1 MHGRYERTLVDVPAG
16 CREVVVRLSVRRFRC
31 TDPGCT
37 VVTFAEQVPRPTS
50 RWARRTQP
58 VTTMLAGIGLV
69 LAGRAGARLAEG
81 LGVAVGRNVLLRIVR
96 ALPVPD
102 RTSQQGLRLL
112 GVDDFALRRGHI
124 YGTVLVDLDTHRP
137 IDLLPKRTTEPV
149 AAWLRDRPGIEVVCR
164 DRAGAYAQAAA
175 EAIPSAIQ
183 VADRWHLWH
192 NLAQHVERA
201 VTAHRRCWSP
211 PPHQALPDRRDENA
225 SGAASSKEPEPTMVD
240 PPSKRQGGRR
250 GGRLAAR
257 GAERWQL
264 VHGLLDDDLSLN
276 EISRRTKLSRGT
288 VRRFARAEA
297 IAARPWPSAA
307 AWKQPRY
314 PPRLPGPAVAG
325 GNTNAADLLRQL
337 RARGY
342 RGSETLLRQYV
353 HPWRTVV
360 PDGAEATDRSA
371 PPQTRSV
378 GQPMTTRD
386 VTRWICTR
394 PSDLED
400 DQATALTTV
409 LNRCEHLNRLAEH
422 VRAFARILAT
432 LAGDQLNTWIGAV
445 QHDVGQPQLMS
456 FVRGVL
462 ADYDAV
468 RAGLTVKHNSGPVE
482 GNVNRIKMIKRKM
495 YGRANLDLLRALVVL
510 GP

>member
-1 MHGRYERTLVDVPAG
+1 
-16 CREVVVRLSVRRFRC
+16 
-31 TDPGCT
+31 
-37 VVTFAEQVPRPTS
+37 
-50 RWARRTQP
+50 
-58 VTTMLAGIGLV
+58 
-69 LAGRAGARLAEG
+69 
-81 LGVAVGRNVLLRIVR
+81 
-96 ALPVPD
+96 
-102 RTSQQGLRLL
+102 
-112 GVDDFALRRGHI
+112 
-124 YGTVLVDLDTHRP
+124 VLVDLDTHRP
-137 IDLLPKRTTEPV
+137 IDLLPKRTAEPV

-211 PPHQALPDRRDENA
+211 PPHPALPDRRDENA
-225 SGAASSKEPEPTMVD
+225 SDAASNKEPEPTMVD
-240 PPSKRQGGRR
+240 PPPKRQGGRQ
-250 GGRLAAR
+250 GGRLTAR
-257 GAERWQL
+257 GTERWQL

-288 VRRFARAEA
+288 VRRFARAEDPSQLDRGP
-297 IAARPWPSAA
+297 RPLRGSSLDTHRAFLAQQWQA
-307 AWKQPRY
+307 
-314 PPRLPGPAVAG
+314 

-337 RARGY
+337 RERGY
-342 RGSETLLRQYV
+342 RGSETLVRQYV

-371 PPQTRSV
+371 PTQTRSV

-394 PSDLED
+394 PIDLED
-400 DQATALTTV
+400 DHATALTTV

-422 VRAFARILAT
+422 VRAFARILTT

-468 RAGLTVKHNSGPVE
+468 RAGLTLHHNSGPVE